1 MQYTLAFALNQRW
14 CDGRASYRSPT
25 EPIRTAEYEVAE
37 IPDDTTA
44 REFIT
49 RHHYSHTYP
58 AARFRVGLFRHGD
71 LAGVAVFSHPCS
83 NAVLTNVFEAP
94 VLTTVELGRFVLLDS
109 VAGNGETWF
118 LARSFEILRK
128 HAIVAS
134 FSDPLQRTTASGEV
148 IHMGHVGTIY
158 QAHNGT
164 YLGRGTARTL
174 HLLPDGRVFSDR
186 AAQKIRN
193 SERGWKYA
201 AAQLEAFGAT
211 DVPTDASARTEWL
224 NSSLQSL
231 ATRVRHNGNHKYAW
245 PLNAAIRRQLP
256 ASLPYPKSLDPIY
269 TALSE
274 KGRSQPLIADF
285 ALGRRASWQIGVERR
300 AATTSR

>member
-1 MQYTLAFALNQRW
+1 MQYTLALNQRW
-14 CDGRASYRSPT
+14 CDGRASYRPPT

-49 RHHYSHTYP
+49 RHHYAHSYP
-58 AARFRVGLFRHGD
+58 SARFRVGLFRHGE

-118 LARSFEILRK
+118 LARSFDILRK
-128 HAIVAS
+128 QHSIVGVVS
-134 FSDPLQRTTASGEV
+134 FSDPLQRRTASGEV
-148 IHMGHVGTIY
+148 VHMGHFGTIY
-158 QAHNGT
+158 QAHNGI
-164 YLGRGTARTL
+164 YLGRGTARSL
-174 HLLPDGRVFSDR
+174 HLLPDGRVFSER

-211 DVPTDASARTEWL
+211 TVPVDPSERTEWL
-224 NSSLQSL
+224 NASLQSL
-231 ATRVRHNGNHKYAW
+231 ATRVRHKGNHKYAW
-245 PLNAAIRRQLP
+245 PLNVAIRRQLP

-269 TALSE
+269 TDL
-274 KGRSQPLIADF
+274 
-285 ALGRRASWQIGVERR
+285 
-300 AATTSR
+300 

>member
-1 MQYTLAFALNQRW
+1 MQYTLALNQRW
-14 CDGRASYRSPT
+14 CDGRASYRPPM

-37 IPDDTTA
+37 VSDDTTA
-44 REFIT
+44 RQFILQ
-49 RHHYSHTYP
+49 HHYAHSYP
-58 AARFRVGLFRHGD
+58 SARFRVGLYRHGE

-83 NAVLTNVFEAP
+83 NAVLTNVFFEAP

-128 HAIVAS
+128 HAIVGVVS

-148 IHMGHVGTIY
+148 VHMGHVGTIY

-193 SERGWKYA
+193 SERGWNYA

-211 DVPTDASARTEWL
+211 DVPMDASARREWL

-231 ATRVRHNGNHKYAW
+231 ATRVRHKGNHKYAW
-245 PLNAAIRRQLP
+245 PLNVAIRRQLP

-269 TALSE
+269 TAL
-274 KGRSQPLIADF
+274 
-285 ALGRRASWQIGVERR
+285 
-300 AATTSR
+300 

>member
-1 MQYTLAFALNQRW
+1 MQYTLALNQRW
-14 CDGRASYRSPT
+14 CDGRASYRPPT

-37 IPDDTTA
+37 MSDDTTA
-44 REFIT
+44 RQFIT
-49 RHHYSHTYP
+49 HHHYSHTYP
-58 AARFRVGLFRHGD
+58 AARFRVGLYRHGE
-71 LAGVAVFSHPCS
+71 LVGVAVFSHPCS
-83 NAVLTNVFEAP
+83 NVVLTNVFEAP

-128 HAIVAS
+128 HAIVGVVS
-134 FSDPLQRTTASGEV
+134 FSDPLQRRTASGEV

-193 SERGWKYA
+193 SERGSRPSVPQMFPRTRRR
-201 AAQLEAFGAT
+201 AQNGSTHPCNHWRRESGTRETTSMPGLSTSRSGVNCRRAF
-211 DVPTDASARTEWL
+211 L
-224 NSSLQSL
+224 
-231 ATRVRHNGNHKYAW
+231 
-245 PLNAAIRRQLP
+245 IRSRWIP
-256 ASLPYPKSLDPIY
+256 FTPRCK
-269 TALSE
+269 E
-274 KGRSQPLIADF
+274 KDTSQPLIADF
-285 ALGRRASWQIGVERR
+285 ALERRASWQIGVERR

>member
-14 CDGRASYRSPT
+14 CDGRASYRPPT
-25 EPIRTAEYEVAE
+25 EPIKTAEYDVAE

-44 REFIT
+44 REFIMQ
-49 RHHYSHTYP
+49 HHYAHSYP
-58 AARFRVGLFRHGD
+58 SARFRVGLFRHGE

-118 LARSFEILRK
+118 LARSFDILRK
-128 HAIVAS
+128 QHSIVGVVS
-134 FSDPLQRTTASGEV
+134 FSDPLQRRTASGEV
-148 IHMGHVGTIY
+148 VHMGHFGTIY
-158 QAHNGT
+158 QAHNGI
-164 YLGRGTARTL
+164 YLGRGAARSL
-174 HLLPDGRVFSDR
+174 HLLPDGRVFSER

-211 DVPTDASARTEWL
+211 TVPVDPSERTEWL
-224 NSSLQSL
+224 NASLQSL
-231 ATRVRHNGNHKYAW
+231 ATRVRHKGNHKYAW
-245 PLNAAIRRQLP
+245 PLNVAIRRQLP

-269 TALSE
+269 TAL
-274 KGRSQPLIADF
+274 
-285 ALGRRASWQIGVERR
+285 
-300 AATTSR
+300 

>member
-1 MQYTLAFALNQRW
+1 
-14 CDGRASYRSPT
+14 
-25 EPIRTAEYEVAE
+25 
-37 IPDDTTA
+37 
-44 REFIT
+44 
-49 RHHYSHTYP
+49 
-58 AARFRVGLFRHGD
+58 
-71 LAGVAVFSHPCS
+71 VFSHPCS

-128 HAIVAS
+128 HTIVGVVS
-134 FSDPLQRTTASGEV
+134 FSDPLRRRTASGEV

-158 QAHNGT
+158 QAHNGI
-164 YLGRGTARTL
+164 YLGRGTARSL
-174 HLLPDGRVFSDR
+174 HLLPDGRIFSDR

-231 ATRVRHNGNHKYAW
+231 ATRVRHKGNHKYAW
-245 PLNAAIRRQLP
+245 PLNVAIRRQLP
-256 ASLPYPKSLDPIY
+256 ASLPYPKSLDPF
-269 TALSE
+269 T
-274 KGRSQPLIADF
+274 PLCK
-285 ALGRRASWQIGVERR
+285 RRAPH
-300 AATTSR
+300 SR